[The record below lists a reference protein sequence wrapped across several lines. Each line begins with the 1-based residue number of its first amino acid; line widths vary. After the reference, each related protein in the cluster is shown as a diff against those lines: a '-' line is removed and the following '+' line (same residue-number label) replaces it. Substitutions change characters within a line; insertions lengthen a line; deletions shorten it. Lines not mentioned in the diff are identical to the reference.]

1 MWQTEKYLFWKCLHD
16 TELLYFF
23 RWSFMF
29 NVQTINRMQ
38 YNSELYNQTRS
49 QSRNEINTHTEH
61 LIQKHN
67 DLL

>member
-1 MWQTEKYLFWKCLHD
+1 
-16 TELLYFF
+16 
-23 RWSFMF
+23 MF

-38 YNSELYNQTRS
+38 YNSELYNQIRS